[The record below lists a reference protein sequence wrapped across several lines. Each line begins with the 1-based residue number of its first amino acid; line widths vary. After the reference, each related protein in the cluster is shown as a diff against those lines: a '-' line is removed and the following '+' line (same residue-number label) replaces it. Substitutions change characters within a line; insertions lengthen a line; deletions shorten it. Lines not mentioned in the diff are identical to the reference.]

1 MADKRKA
8 AAEAAAATAAKAE
21 EKGETKAE
29 GPPAK
34 ILDSLEEDDEFE
46 EFENQSTTLR
56 GLKGVGAGGC
66 KGGACRRRPSV
77 LGAFSVSAAQA
88 GGRGASWFILV
99 CSLLVGRGG
108 GSPSSLRG
116 FGIAF
121 SHCSIESA
129 CALQL
134 PSTCRPT
141 PSPTPVVCLALLR
154 YR

>member
-46 EFENQSTTLR
+46 EFENQSTRLR
-56 GLKGVGAGGC
+56 GLNGVGAGGC
-66 KGGACRRRPSV
+66 KGGACRSKAYCV

-88 GGRGASWFILV
+88 GGRGWKAVGAQAGEGGRGASWFILV
-99 CSLLVGRGG
+99 CSLWV
-108 GSPSSLRG
+108 
-116 FGIAF
+116 
-121 SHCSIESA
+121 
-129 CALQL
+129 
-134 PSTCRPT
+134 
-141 PSPTPVVCLALLR
+141 
-154 YR
+154 